1 MNKLFLI
8 IKREYL
14 SRLRKKSFIIMTLL
28 TPLFMIGVF
37 VVPILLASTS
47 EDKTTIAIIDNNKFN
62 EFRLTSNLNL
72 EYTYLNELNLEQH
85 KTTLIETYDF
95 LLHIPEIDSIQQI
108 ESSIEIYSINQMSL
122 STKQNIENQIDKK
135 LTNMYLLQ
143 SGINP
148 DQIKK
153 SQSKSRIKTYVVDEQ
168 GENTKGNSEASFGIG
183 LVGGFLIYI
192 FIFMYGTMVM
202 RSVIEEKTNR
212 IVEIIISS
220 VKPFELMLGKIISVA
235 LVGLSQFAMWI
246 ILGFVFLLIANGFI
260 PLDIDVTNLNTN
272 EAVLSSEIGSSL
284 IALPIKSL
292 IFVFLVYFLGGY
304 LLYGSLFAAIGSASD
319 QETDSQQFIIP
330 ITMPLIVSFV
340 LVQVVIDN
348 PHGALAYWL
357 SMIPFTSPIIMIAR
371 IPFGVPIH
379 ELLLSISLLIGGFL
393 LTTWLAAKIYRVGI
407 LMYGKKISY
416 KELLKWLKYKD

>member
-1 MNKLFLI
+1 
-8 IKREYL
+8 
-14 SRLRKKSFIIMTLL
+14 
-28 TPLFMIGVF
+28 MIGVF
-37 VVPILLASTS
+37 VVPILLASSS

-62 EFRLTSNLNL
+62 EFRLTSSLNL

-85 KTTLIETYDF
+85 KTILIETYDF

-108 ESSIEIYSINQMSL
+108 ESSIEVYSINQMSL
-122 STKQNIENQIDKK
+122 SIKQNVENQIDKK
-135 LTNMYLLQ
+135 LTNIYLLQ

-153 SQSKSRIKTYVVDEQ
+153 SQSKSRIKTYVVDEL

-235 LVGLSQFAMWI
+235 LVGFSQFAMWI

-260 PLDIDVTNLNTN
+260 STDLDVTNLNAN

-284 IALPIKSL
+284 MALPIKSL
-292 IFVFLVYFLGGY
+292 IFVFLIYFLGGY

-319 QETDSQQFIIP
+319 QETDSQQFIVP
-330 ITMPLIVSFV
+330 ITIPLIVSFV

-348 PHGALAYWL
+348 PHGGLAYWL

-371 IPFGVPIH
+371 IPFGVPLH

-393 LTTWLAAKIYRVGI
+393 LTTWVAAKIYRVGI

-416 KELLKWLKYKD
+416 KELWKWLKYKD

>member
-14 SRLRKKSFIIMTLL
+14 SRVRKKSFIIMTLL

-37 VVPILLASTS
+37 VVPMLLASSS
-47 EDKTTIAIIDNNKFN
+47 EDKTLIVIIDNDNFN
-62 EFRLTSNLNL
+62 EFRLTSSHNL

-85 KTTLIETYDF
+85 KTALIETYDF

-108 ESSIEIYSINQMSL
+108 ESSIEVYSTNQMSL
-122 STKQNIENQIDKK
+122 SIKQNIENQIDKK
-135 LTNMYLLQ
+135 LTNIYLLQ
-143 SGINP
+143 NGINP

-153 SQSKSRIKTYVVDEQ
+153 SQSKSSIKTYVVDEQ
-168 GENTKGNSEASFGIG
+168 GENIKGNSEASFGIG

-235 LVGLSQFAMWI
+235 LVGLSQFTMWI

-260 PLDIDVTNLNTN
+260 STDIDVTNLNTN
-272 EAVLSSEIGSSL
+272 EAVLPFEIGSSL
-284 IALPIKSL
+284 MALPIKSL
-292 IFVFLVYFLGGY
+292 LFVFLIYFLGGY

-319 QETDSQQFIIP
+319 QETDSQQFIVP
-330 ITMPLIVSFV
+330 ITIPLIVSFI
-340 LVQVVIDN
+340 LVQIVIDN
-348 PHGALAYWL
+348 PHGGLAFWL

-371 IPFGVPIH
+371 IPFGVPLH

-393 LTTWLAAKIYRVGI
+393 LTTWVAAKIYRVGI

-416 KELLKWLKYKD
+416 KELWKWLKYKD

>member
-1 MNKLFLI
+1 
-8 IKREYL
+8 
-14 SRLRKKSFIIMTLL
+14 MTLL

-37 VVPILLASTS
+37 VVPMLLASNS

-62 EFRLTSNLNL
+62 EFHLTSSHNL

-108 ESSIEIYSINQMSL
+108 ESNIEVYSANQMSL
-122 STKQNIENQIDKK
+122 SIKQNVENQIDKK
-135 LTNMYLLQ
+135 LTNIYLLQ

-148 DQIKK
+148 DKIKK
-153 SQSKSRIKTYVVDEQ
+153 SQSKSTIKTYVVDEQ
-168 GENTKGNSEASFGIG
+168 GENTKSNSEASFGIG

-260 PLDIDVTNLNTN
+260 STDIDVTNLNVN

-284 IALPIKSL
+284 MALPIKSL
-292 IFVFLVYFLGGY
+292 IFVFLIYFLGGY

-319 QETDSQQFIIP
+319 QETDSQQFIVP
-330 ITMPLIVSFV
+330 ITIPLIVSFV
-340 LVQVVIDN
+340 LVQVVIDS
-348 PHGALAYWL
+348 PHGGLAYWL

-371 IPFGVPIH
+371 IPFGVPLH

-393 LTTWLAAKIYRVGI
+393 LTTWVAAKIYRVGI

-416 KELLKWLKYKD
+416 KELWKWLKYKD

>member
-1 MNKLFLI
+1 
-8 IKREYL
+8 
-14 SRLRKKSFIIMTLL
+14 MTLL

-37 VVPILLASTS
+37 VVPILVAVTS
-47 EDKTTIAIIDNNKFN
+47 EDKTTIAIIDNNKIN

-95 LLHIPEIDSIQQI
+95 LLYIPEIDSIQQI
-108 ESSIEIYSINQMSL
+108 ESSIEVYSINQMSL
-122 STKQNIENQIDKK
+122 SIKQNVENQIDKK
-135 LTNMYLLQ
+135 LTNIYLLQ

-148 DQIKK
+148 DQIIK
-153 SQSKSRIKTYVVDEQ
+153 SQSKSRIKTYVVDEK

-202 RSVIEEKTNR
+202 KSVIEEKTNR

-246 ILGFVFLLIANGFI
+246 ILGFVFLLIANSLI
-260 PLDIDVTNLNTN
+260 PSDIDVTNLNTN

-284 IALPIKSL
+284 MALPIKSL
-292 IFVFLVYFLGGY
+292 IFVFLIYFLGGY

-319 QETDSQQFIIP
+319 QETDSQQFIFP
-330 ITMPLIVSFV
+330 ITIPLIVSFV

-348 PHGALAYWL
+348 PHGGLAYWL

-371 IPFGVPIH
+371 IPFGVPLH

-393 LTTWLAAKIYRVGI
+393 LTTWVAAKIYRVGI

-416 KELLKWLKYKD
+416 KELWKWLKYKD

>member
-1 MNKLFLI
+1 
-8 IKREYL
+8 
-14 SRLRKKSFIIMTLL
+14 MTLL

-37 VVPILLASTS
+37 VVPILIASNS
-47 EDKTTIAIIDNNKFN
+47 EDKITIAIIDNSKFN
-62 EFRLTSNLNL
+62 EFRLASNLNL
-72 EYTYLNELNLEQH
+72 EYTYLNEMNLEEY

-95 LLHIPEIDSIQQI
+95 LLHIPEIDSIQKI
-108 ESSIEIYSINQMSL
+108 ESSIEVYSTNQMSL
-122 STKQNIENQIDKK
+122 SIKQNVENQIDKK
-135 LTNMYLLQ
+135 LTNIYLLQ

-148 DQIKK
+148 DQIMK
-153 SQSKSRIKTYVVDEQ
+153 SQSKSKIKTYVVDEQ
-168 GENTKGNSEASFGIG
+168 GKNSKGNSEASFGIG

-246 ILGFVFLLIANGFI
+246 ILGFIFLLIANGFI
-260 PLDIDVTNLNTN
+260 STEIDMTNLNSN
-272 EAVLSSEIGSSL
+272 EAVLSSEIGSTL
-284 IALPIKSL
+284 MALPIKSL
-292 IFVFLVYFLGGY
+292 FFVFLIYFLGGY

-319 QETDSQQFIIP
+319 QETDSQQFIVP
-330 ITMPLIVSFV
+330 ITIPLIVSFV
-340 LVQVVIDN
+340 LVQVVIDT
-348 PHGALAYWL
+348 PHGGLAYWL

-371 IPFGVPIH
+371 IPFGVPLQ

-393 LTTWLAAKIYRVGI
+393 LTTWVAAKIYRVGI
-407 LMYGKKISY
+407 LMYGKKINY
-416 KELLKWLKYKD
+416 KELWKWLKYKD

>member
-1 MNKLFLI
+1 
-8 IKREYL
+8 
-14 SRLRKKSFIIMTLL
+14 MTLL

-37 VVPILLASTS
+37 VVPILIASNS
-47 EDKTTIAIIDNNKFN
+47 EDKITIAIIDNSKFN
-62 EFRLTSNLNL
+62 EFRLASNLNL
-72 EYTYLNELNLEQH
+72 EYTYLNEMNLEEY

-108 ESSIEIYSINQMSL
+108 ESSIEVYSTNQMSL
-122 STKQNIENQIDKK
+122 SIKQNVENQIDKK
-135 LTNMYLLQ
+135 LTNIYLLQ

-148 DQIKK
+148 DQIMK
-153 SQSKSRIKTYVVDEQ
+153 SQSKSKIKTYVVDEQ
-168 GENTKGNSEASFGIG
+168 GKNSKGNSEASFGIG

-246 ILGFVFLLIANGFI
+246 ILGFIFLLIANGFI
-260 PLDIDVTNLNTN
+260 STEIDVTNLNSN
-272 EAVLSSEIGSSL
+272 EAALSSEIGSTL
-284 IALPIKSL
+284 MALPIKSL
-292 IFVFLVYFLGGY
+292 FFVFLIYFLGGY

-330 ITMPLIVSFV
+330 ITIPLIVSFV

-348 PHGALAYWL
+348 PHGGLAYWL
-357 SMIPFTSPIIMIAR
+357 SMIPFTSPIIMISR
-371 IPFGVPIH
+371 IPFGVPLH
-379 ELLLSISLLIGGFL
+379 ELLLSISLLIGGFI
-393 LTTWLAAKIYRVGI
+393 LTTWVAAKIYRVGI
-407 LMYGKKISY
+407 LMYGKKINY
-416 KELLKWLKYKD
+416 KELWKWLKYKD

>member
-14 SRLRKKSFIIMTLL
+14 SRVRKKSFIIMTLL

-37 VVPILLASTS
+37 IVPILLASSS
-47 EDKTTIAIIDNNKFN
+47 EDKTTIAIIDNNKFK
-62 EFRLTSNLNL
+62 EFRLTSSLNL

-95 LLHIPEIDSIQQI
+95 LLHIPKIDSIEQI
-108 ESSIEIYSINQMSL
+108 ESSIEVYSINQMSL
-122 STKQNIENQIDKK
+122 SIKQNVENQIDKK
-135 LTNMYLLQ
+135 LTNIYLLQ

-153 SQSKSRIKTYVVDEQ
+153 SQSKSTIKTYVVDEQ

-220 VKPFELMLGKIISVA
+220 VKPFKLMLGKIISVA

-260 PLDIDVTNLNTN
+260 STDLDVTNLNAN

-284 IALPIKSL
+284 MALPIKSL
-292 IFVFLVYFLGGY
+292 FIVFLIYFLGGY

-319 QETDSQQFIIP
+319 QETDNQQFIVP
-330 ITMPLIVSFV
+330 ITIPLILSFV
-340 LVQVVIDN
+340 IVQVVIDN
-348 PHGALAYWL
+348 PHGGLAYWL

-371 IPFGVPIH
+371 IPFGVPLH
-379 ELLLSISLLIGGFL
+379 ELLFSISLLIGGFL
-393 LTTWLAAKIYRVGI
+393 LTTWVAAKIYRVGI

-416 KELLKWLKYKD
+416 KELWKWLKYKD

>member
-14 SRLRKKSFIIMTLL
+14 SKVRKKSFIIMTLL

-37 VVPILLASTS
+37 VVPILLASSS
-47 EDKTTIAIIDNNKFN
+47 EDKTTIAIIDNNKFD

-108 ESSIEIYSINQMSL
+108 ESSIEVYSINQMSL
-122 STKQNIENQIDKK
+122 SIKQNIENQIDKK
-135 LTNMYLLQ
+135 LTHIYLLQ

-183 LVGGFLIYI
+183 LIGGFLIYI

-246 ILGFVFLLIANGFI
+246 ILGFVFLLIAHGFI
-260 PLDIDVTNLNTN
+260 STDIDVTNLNTN
-272 EAVLSSEIGSSL
+272 EAVLSSKIGSSL

-292 IFVFLVYFLGGY
+292 IFVFIIYFLGGY

-319 QETDSQQFIIP
+319 QETDSQQFIVP
-330 ITMPLIVSFV
+330 ITIPLIVSFV

-348 PHGALAYWL
+348 PHGGLAYWL

-371 IPFGVPIH
+371 IPFGVPLH

-393 LTTWLAAKIYRVGI
+393 LTTWMAAKIYRVGI

-416 KELLKWLKYKD
+416 KELWKWLKYKD

>member
-1 MNKLFLI
+1 
-8 IKREYL
+8 
-14 SRLRKKSFIIMTLL
+14 
-28 TPLFMIGVF
+28 MIGVF
-37 VVPILLASTS
+37 VIPMLLASSS

-62 EFRLTSNLNL
+62 EFRLTSSLNL

-95 LLHIPEIDSIQQI
+95 LLHIPKIDSIQQI
-108 ESSIEIYSINQMSL
+108 ESSIEVYSVNQMSL
-122 STKQNIENQIDKK
+122 SIKQNVENQIDKK
-135 LTNMYLLQ
+135 LTNIYLLQ

-260 PLDIDVTNLNTN
+260 STDIDVMNLNTN

-284 IALPIKSL
+284 MALPIKSL
-292 IFVFLVYFLGGY
+292 LFVFLIYFLGGY

-319 QETDSQQFIIP
+319 QETDSQQFIVP
-330 ITMPLIVSFV
+330 ITIPLIVSFV
-340 LVQVVIDN
+340 LVQLVIDN
-348 PHGALAYWL
+348 PHGGLAYWL

-371 IPFGVPIH
+371 IPFGVPLH

-393 LTTWLAAKIYRVGI
+393 LTTWVAAKIYRVGI

-416 KELLKWLKYKD
+416 KELWKWLKYKD

>member
-1 MNKLFLI
+1 
-8 IKREYL
+8 
-14 SRLRKKSFIIMTLL
+14 MTLL

-37 VVPILLASTS
+37 IVPILLASSS
-47 EDKTTIAIIDNNKFN
+47 EDKTTIAIIDNNKFK
-62 EFRLTSNLNL
+62 EFRLISSLNL

-95 LLHIPEIDSIQQI
+95 LLHIPEIDSIEQI
-108 ESSIEIYSINQMSL
+108 ESSIEVYSINQMSL
-122 STKQNIENQIDKK
+122 SIKQNVENQIDKK
-135 LTNMYLLQ
+135 LTNIYLLQ

-153 SQSKSRIKTYVVDEQ
+153 SQSKSTIKTYVVDDQ
-168 GENTKGNSEASFGIG
+168 GENTKGNSEASFGVG

-220 VKPFELMLGKIISVA
+220 VKPFKLMLGKIISVA
-235 LVGLSQFAMWI
+235 LVGLSQFTLWI
-246 ILGFVFLLIANGFI
+246 ILGFVFLLIANVFI
-260 PLDIDVTNLNTN
+260 STDLDVTNLNTN

-284 IALPIKSL
+284 MALPIKSL
-292 IFVFLVYFLGGY
+292 FFVFIIYFLGGY
-304 LLYGSLFAAIGSASD
+304 LLYGSLFAAIGSVSD
-319 QETDSQQFIIP
+319 QETDNQQFIVP
-330 ITMPLIVSFV
+330 ITIPLIVSFV
-340 LVQVVIDN
+340 IVQVVIDN
-348 PHGALAYWL
+348 PHGGLAYWL

-371 IPFGVPIH
+371 IPFGVPLH
-379 ELLLSISLLIGGFL
+379 ELLFSISLLIGGFL
-393 LTTWLAAKIYRVGI
+393 LTTWVAAKIYRVGI

-416 KELLKWLKYKD
+416 KELWKWLKYKD

>member
-1 MNKLFLI
+1 
-8 IKREYL
+8 
-14 SRLRKKSFIIMTLL
+14 
-28 TPLFMIGVF
+28 MIGVF
-37 VVPILLASTS
+37 VVPIILASSS

-62 EFRLTSNLNL
+62 EFRFTSIPNL

-85 KTTLIETYDF
+85 KNILIENYDF

-108 ESSIEIYSINQMSL
+108 ESSIEVYSINQMSL
-122 STKQNIENQIDKK
+122 SIKQNIENQIDKK
-135 LTNMYLLQ
+135 LTNLYLLQ
-143 SGINP
+143 IGIDP

-153 SQSKSRIKTYVVDEQ
+153 SQSKSSIKTYVVDEQ
-168 GENTKGNSEASFGIG
+168 GESTKGNSEASFGIG

-220 VKPFELMLGKIISVA
+220 AKPFELMLGKIISVA

-246 ILGFVFLLIANGFI
+246 ILGFIFLLIANGFI
-260 PLDIDVTNLNTN
+260 STDIDLTNINAN

-284 IALPIKSL
+284 MALPIKSFF
-292 IFVFLVYFLGGY
+292 FVFIFYFLAGY

-319 QETDSQQFIIP
+319 QETDSQQFIVP
-330 ITMPLIVSFV
+330 ITIPLIVSFV
-340 LVQVVIDN
+340 LVQSVIDN
-348 PHGALAYWL
+348 PHGGLAYWL

-371 IPFGVPIH
+371 IPFGVPLH
-379 ELLLSISLLIGGFL
+379 ELLLSISILIGGFL
-393 LTTWLAAKIYRVGI
+393 LTTCVAAKIYRVGI

-416 KELLKWLKYKD
+416 KELWKWLKYKD

>member
-1 MNKLFLI
+1 
-8 IKREYL
+8 
-14 SRLRKKSFIIMTLL
+14 MTLL

-37 VVPILLASTS
+37 VVPILIASNS
-47 EDKTTIAIIDNNKFN
+47 EDKITIAIIDNSKFN
-62 EFRLTSNLNL
+62 EFRLASNLNL
-72 EYTYLNELNLEQH
+72 EYTYLNEMNLEEY

-108 ESSIEIYSINQMSL
+108 ESSIEVYSTNQMSL
-122 STKQNIENQIDKK
+122 SIKQNVENQIDKK
-135 LTNMYLLQ
+135 LTNIYLLQ

-148 DQIKK
+148 DQIMK
-153 SQSKSRIKTYVVDEQ
+153 SQSKSKIKTYVVDEQ
-168 GENTKGNSEASFGIG
+168 GKNSKGNSEASFGIG

-246 ILGFVFLLIANGFI
+246 ILGFIFLLIANGFI
-260 PLDIDVTNLNTN
+260 STEIDVTNLNSN

-284 IALPIKSL
+284 MALPIKSL
-292 IFVFLVYFLGGY
+292 FFVFLIYFLGGY

-319 QETDSQQFIIP
+319 QETDNQQFIVP
-330 ITMPLIVSFV
+330 ITIPLIVSF
-340 LVQVVIDN
+340 LIVQVVIDN
-348 PHGALAYWL
+348 PNGDLAYWL

-371 IPFGVPIH
+371 IPFGVPLH

-393 LTTWLAAKIYRVGI
+393 LTTWVAAKIYRVGI
-407 LMYGKKISY
+407 LMYGKKINY
-416 KELLKWLKYKD
+416 KELWKWLKYKD

>member
-1 MNKLFLI
+1 
-8 IKREYL
+8 
-14 SRLRKKSFIIMTLL
+14 
-28 TPLFMIGVF
+28 MIGVF
-37 VVPILLASTS
+37 VVPILLASSS

-108 ESSIEIYSINQMSL
+108 ESSIEVYSINQMSL
-122 STKQNIENQIDKK
+122 SIKQNVENQIDKK
-135 LTNMYLLQ
+135 LTNIYLLQ

-153 SQSKSRIKTYVVDEQ
+153 SQSKSTIKTYVVDEQ

-260 PLDIDVTNLNTN
+260 STDIDVTNLNAN

-284 IALPIKSL
+284 MALPIKSL
-292 IFVFLVYFLGGY
+292 IFVFLIYFLGGY

-319 QETDSQQFIIP
+319 QETDSQQFIVP
-330 ITMPLIVSFV
+330 ITIPLIVSFV

-348 PHGALAYWL
+348 PHGGLAYWL

-371 IPFGVPIH
+371 IPFGVPLH

-393 LTTWLAAKIYRVGI
+393 LTTWVAAKIYRVGI

-416 KELLKWLKYKD
+416 KELWKWLKYKD

>member
-1 MNKLFLI
+1 
-8 IKREYL
+8 
-14 SRLRKKSFIIMTLL
+14 
-28 TPLFMIGVF
+28 MIGVF
-37 VVPILLASTS
+37 VVPILLASSS

-108 ESSIEIYSINQMSL
+108 ESSIKVYSINQMSL
-122 STKQNIENQIDKK
+122 SIKQNIENQIDKK
-135 LTNMYLLQ
+135 LTNIYLLQ

-220 VKPFELMLGKIISVA
+220 LKPFELMLGKIISVA

-260 PLDIDVTNLNTN
+260 PTDIDMTKLNAN

-284 IALPIKSL
+284 MALPIKSL
-292 IFVFLVYFLGGY
+292 IFVFLIYFLGGY

-319 QETDSQQFIIP
+319 QETDSQQFIVP
-330 ITMPLIVSFV
+330 ITIPLIISFV

-348 PHGALAYWL
+348 PHGGLAYWL

-371 IPFGVPIH
+371 IPFGVPLH

-393 LTTWLAAKIYRVGI
+393 LTTWVAAKIYRVGI

-416 KELLKWLKYKD
+416 KELWKWLKYKD

>member
-1 MNKLFLI
+1 
-8 IKREYL
+8 
-14 SRLRKKSFIIMTLL
+14 
-28 TPLFMIGVF
+28 MIGVF
-37 VVPILLASTS
+37 IVPILLASSS

-62 EFRLTSNLNL
+62 EFRLTSSLNL
-72 EYTYLNELNLEQH
+72 EYTYLNELNLKQH

-95 LLHIPEIDSIQQI
+95 LLHIPEIDSIHKI
-108 ESSIEIYSINQMSL
+108 ESSIEVYSINQMSL
-122 STKQNIENQIDKK
+122 SIKQNVENQIDKK
-135 LTNMYLLQ
+135 LTNIYLLQ

-153 SQSKSRIKTYVVDEQ
+153 SQSKSTIKTYVVDDQ
-168 GENTKGNSEASFGIG
+168 GENTKGNSEASFGVG

-220 VKPFELMLGKIISVA
+220 VKPFKLMLGKIISVA

-260 PLDIDVTNLNTN
+260 STDLDVTNLNAN

-284 IALPIKSL
+284 MALPIKSL
-292 IFVFLVYFLGGY
+292 FFVFLIYFLGGY

-319 QETDSQQFIIP
+319 QETDNQQFIVP
-330 ITMPLIVSFV
+330 ITIPLILSFV
-340 LVQVVIDN
+340 IVQVVIDN
-348 PHGALAYWL
+348 PHGGLAYWL

-371 IPFGVPIH
+371 IPFGVPLH
-379 ELLLSISLLIGGFL
+379 ELLFSISLLIGGFL
-393 LTTWLAAKIYRVGI
+393 LTTWVAAKIYRVGI

-416 KELLKWLKYKD
+416 KELWKWLKYKD

>member
-1 MNKLFLI
+1 
-8 IKREYL
+8 
-14 SRLRKKSFIIMTLL
+14 MTLL

-122 STKQNIENQIDKK
+122 STKQNVENQIDKK
-135 LTNMYLLQ
+135 LTNIYLLQ

-168 GENTKGNSEASFGIG
+168 GENTKGNSEVSFGIG

-284 IALPIKSL
+284 IVLPIKSL

-319 QETDSQQFIIP
+319 QETDSQQFIFP
-330 ITMPLIVSFV
+330 ITIPLIVSFV

-348 PHGALAYWL
+348 PHGGLAYWL

-379 ELLLSISLLIGGFL
+379 EILLSISLLIGGFL
-393 LTTWLAAKIYRVGI
+393 LTTWVAAKIYRVGI

-416 KELLKWLKYKD
+416 KELWKWLKYKD

>member
-14 SRLRKKSFIIMTLL
+14 SRVRKKSFIIMTLL

-108 ESSIEIYSINQMSL
+108 ESSIEVYSTNQMSL
-122 STKQNIENQIDKK
+122 SIKQNVENQIDKK
-135 LTNMYLLQ
+135 LTNIYLLQ

-148 DQIKK
+148 DQIMK
-153 SQSKSRIKTYVVDEQ
+153 SQSKSKIKTYVVDEQ
-168 GENTKGNSEASFGIG
+168 GKNSKGNSEASFGIG

-246 ILGFVFLLIANGFI
+246 ILGFIFLLIANGFI
-260 PLDIDVTNLNTN
+260 STEIDVTNLNSN

-284 IALPIKSL
+284 MALPIKSL
-292 IFVFLVYFLGGY
+292 FFVFLIYFLGGY

-319 QETDSQQFIIP
+319 QETDSQQFIVP
-330 ITMPLIVSFV
+330 ITIPLIVSFV
-340 LVQVVIDN
+340 LVQVVIDT
-348 PHGALAYWL
+348 PHGGLAYWL

-371 IPFGVPIH
+371 IPFGVPLH

-393 LTTWLAAKIYRVGI
+393 LTTWVAAKIYRVGI
-407 LMYGKKISY
+407 LMYGKKINY
-416 KELLKWLKYKD
+416 KELWKWLKYKD

>member
-14 SRLRKKSFIIMTLL
+14 SRVRKKSFIIMTLL

-37 VVPILLASTS
+37 IVPILLASSS

-62 EFRLTSNLNL
+62 EFRLTSSLNL
-72 EYTYLNELNLEQH
+72 EYTYLNELNLKQH

-95 LLHIPEIDSIQQI
+95 LLHIPEIDSIHKI
-108 ESSIEIYSINQMSL
+108 ESSIEVYSINQMSL
-122 STKQNIENQIDKK
+122 SIKQNVENQIDKK
-135 LTNMYLLQ
+135 LTNIYLLQ

-153 SQSKSRIKTYVVDEQ
+153 SQSKSTIKTYVVDDQ
-168 GENTKGNSEASFGIG
+168 GENTKGNSEASFGVG

-220 VKPFELMLGKIISVA
+220 VKPFKLMLGKIISVA

-260 PLDIDVTNLNTN
+260 STDLDVTNLNAN

-284 IALPIKSL
+284 MALPIKSL
-292 IFVFLVYFLGGY
+292 FFVFLIYFLGGY

-319 QETDSQQFIIP
+319 QETDNQQFIVP
-330 ITMPLIVSFV
+330 ITIPLILSFV
-340 LVQVVIDN
+340 IVQVVIDN
-348 PHGALAYWL
+348 PHGGLAYWL

-371 IPFGVPIH
+371 IPFGVPLH
-379 ELLLSISLLIGGFL
+379 ELLFSISLLIGGFL
-393 LTTWLAAKIYRVGI
+393 LTTWVAAKIYRVGI

-416 KELLKWLKYKD
+416 KELWKWLKYKD

>member
-14 SRLRKKSFIIMTLL
+14 SRVRKKSFIIMTLL

-37 VVPILLASTS
+37 VVPILLASSS

-62 EFRLTSNLNL
+62 EFRLTSSLNL

-95 LLHIPEIDSIQQI
+95 LLYIPKIDSIQQI
-108 ESSIEIYSINQMSL
+108 ESSIEVYSANQMSL
-122 STKQNIENQIDKK
+122 SIKQNVENQIDKK
-135 LTNMYLLQ
+135 LTNIYLLQ

-153 SQSKSRIKTYVVDEQ
+153 SQSKSTIKTYVVDEQ

-260 PLDIDVTNLNTN
+260 STDIDVTNLNAN

-284 IALPIKSL
+284 MSLPIKSL
-292 IFVFLVYFLGGY
+292 IFVFLIYFLGGY

-319 QETDSQQFIIP
+319 QETDSQQFIVP
-330 ITMPLIVSFV
+330 ITIPLIVSFV

-348 PHGALAYWL
+348 PHGGLAYWL

-371 IPFGVPIH
+371 IPFGVPLH

-393 LTTWLAAKIYRVGI
+393 LTTWVAAKIYRVGI

-416 KELLKWLKYKD
+416 KELWKWLKYKD